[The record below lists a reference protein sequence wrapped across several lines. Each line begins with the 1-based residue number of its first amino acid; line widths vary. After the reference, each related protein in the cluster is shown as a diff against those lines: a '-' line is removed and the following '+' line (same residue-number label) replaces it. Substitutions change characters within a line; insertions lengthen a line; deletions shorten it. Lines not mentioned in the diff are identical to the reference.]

1 MKKNTFGGK
10 FIVFEGLDGSGQS
23 TQAALLAEYIRKQGL
38 EVLLTKEPTQW
49 TAAGKKIKE
58 VLEEK
63 TEIAPLKLQ
72 QLFVRDRAEH
82 LRREI
87 IPALKKGKVVICD
100 RYFFST
106 IAYGGLAVPQKKLVV
121 MNRNFLCP
129 DMTLFLRVSPEE
141 CLRRIEKRGE
151 GVRFFEKLEK
161 LKKVAL
167 NYERLLKMFS
177 LAKAVDGARTIKQIH
192 RRIIVVLKGVSL

>member
-1 MKKNTFGGK
+1 
-10 FIVFEGLDGSGQS
+10 
-23 TQAALLAEYIRKQGL
+23 
-38 EVLLTKEPTQW
+38 
-49 TAAGKKIKE
+49 
-58 VLEEK
+58 
-63 TEIAPLKLQ
+63 
-72 QLFVRDRAEH
+72 
-82 LRREI
+82 
-87 IPALKKGKVVICD
+87 
-100 RYFFST
+100 
-106 IAYGGLAVPQKKLVV
+106 
-121 MNRNFLCP
+121 
-129 DMTLFLRVSPEE
+129 MTLFLRVSPEE